1 MSQHESWHWTY
12 EPVARKLKGMTATQT
27 RPASRL
33 SPLVA
38 GIRTAVDSH
47 ADWAETAQLA
57 ADQLRRHLP
66 TPDVLT
72 AEQRL
77 GSPDGYRSHT
87 LHVEPDG
94 SFSIV
99 ALVWRPRQFTRVHDH
114 ITWCAFGVIQ
124 GVEHEELFDADGNV
138 IGRSDNHVGDVSGFA
153 PPGDIHRVRNTADP
167 TAISIHV
174 YGTDVTRVGSSAR
187 RYYDDLDRDRKRKP
201 IPPITEG
208 AAAMSLARVHNFSI
222 SLDGFGTGEGQSAD
236 AHFGHAGDGLHE
248 WMFATRWGREMLGQ
262 PGGSGGVDDAFS
274 RLFAPGIGAEIMGAG
289 KFGHPGWHEDPEW
302 KGAWG
307 PNPPFHTPVFVLTHH
322 TRPSIEME
330 GGTTF
335 HFIDASP
342 AEALETAREAA
353 DGKDVRIGGGPTVIR
368 DFLAAG
374 LVDHLHTVVV
384 PILLGRGVRLWDG
397 LEGLEKD
404 YEVEATAS
412 PSGVTHVTFT
422 RAGV

>member
-1 MSQHESWHWTY
+1 MDAQ
-12 EPVARKLKGMTATQT
+12 
-27 RPASRL
+27 
-33 SPLVA
+33 
-38 GIRTAVDSH
+38 
-47 ADWAETAQLA
+47 ADWSETAQLV

-77 GSPDGYRSHT
+77 GSPDDYHGHT

-99 ALVWRPRQFTRVHDH
+99 GLVWRPGQMTRIHDH
-114 ITWCAFGVIQ
+114 LTWCVFGVIQ
-124 GVEHEELFDADGNV
+124 GVEHEELFDADLNL
-138 IGRSDNHVGDVSGFA
+138 IGRDENQVGDVSGFA
-153 PPGDIHRVRNTADP
+153 PPGDIHRVHNTGDT

-174 YGTDVTRVGSSAR
+174 YGTDITPRRLQRPPLLRLTEPCHSPAYRTSPSHSTASAPVKARAATSISVTPGIGCTNGCSPPGGGRPAAAAASTTPSPGSSA
-187 RYYDDLDRDRKRKP
+187 
-201 IPPITEG
+201 
-208 AAAMSLARVHNFSI
+208 AR
-222 SLDGFGTGEGQSAD
+222 
-236 AHFGHAGDGLHE
+236 
-248 WMFATRWGREMLGQ
+248 
-262 PGGSGGVDDAFS
+262 
-274 RLFAPGIGAEIMGAG
+274 IGAEIMGAG
-289 KFGHPGWHEDPEW
+289 KWGHPGWHEDPDW

-330 GGTTF
+330 GGTTY
-335 HFIDASP
+335 HFLDASP

-353 DGKDVRIGGGPTVIR
+353 DGKDVRIGGGPTMIR

-374 LVDHLHTVVV
+374 LVDHAHIVVV

-404 YEVEATAS
+404 YDVEATPS

-422 RAGV
+422 RTGGLNRRSAGAASCW